1 MKKISLDEIKSSFSN
16 NIDTSGVAFPYDGKF
31 FRAIQFES
39 VSFFENLL
47 NSPNFQNLID
57 LGLVE
62 TKKSSEYTLENY
74 QLLLQHKTVSTVS
87 YVTEWSGEM
96 LKSAA
101 ILTLRL
107 SKELEKNNLQL
118 KDAHPWNVLFEG
130 CQPIFVDFG
139 SIISKKDS
147 VNWFPAN
154 EFLGTFVF
162 PIILM
167 SLDCAKEAR
176 ELLVD
181 KETKRGSR
189 VTKSDIIDLI
199 INKRKYIKVFETLIK
214 INKLKSLVS
223 RNDFDG
229 LINFIEKIII
239 PLPKTTWSDY
249 CLEEVNMSTFE
260 SWIPK
265 RKTVYQ
271 IIQECKPKQV
281 LDIGCN
287 TGWFSKLSALNGAK
301 VISFDLD
308 EPSINRLFVNHE
320 AKELGILP
328 LVMNFTKPV
337 EAYGINLRCHA
348 SFERYKSQMVFGLAV
363 VHHLVFFHKMT
374 FSEIIEKFSLFSE
387 EYLVIEFIP
396 KDDIHVSKWIK
407 SGYEWYTKEN
417 FVKELSIYFKEV
429 NELPSNPDPRVIF
442 LCRK

>member
-1 MKKISLDEIKSSFSN
+1 MKKINLDEIKSSFIN
-16 NIDTSGVAFPYDGKF
+16 NIDTSGIAFPYEGKF
-31 FRAIQFES
+31 FRAIHHENANFYES
-39 VSFFENLL
+39 
-47 NSPNFQNLID
+47 LITSQ
-57 LGLVE
+57 GFNKLVE
-62 TKKSSEYTLENY
+62 LGFVKTKKSDDYSLESY
-74 QLLLQHKTVSTVS
+74 PLLLEHQKVTTIS

-101 ILTLRL
+101 ILTLKISR
-107 SKELEKNNLQL
+107 ELTINGMQL

-130 CQPIFVDFG
+130 CNPVFIDLG
-139 SIISKKDS
+139 SVTPKRKTDA
-147 VNWFPAN
+147 WFPSK

-167 SLDCAKEAR
+167 SLDYAKEAR

-181 KETKRGSR
+181 KETLKGSK
-189 VTKSDIIDLI
+189 VTSSNIFNLI
-199 INKRKYIKVFETLIK
+199 IKKKAYLKLFDTLIK
-214 INKLKSLVS
+214 INKAKKLISQI
-223 RNDFDG
+223 DFDG
-229 LINFIEKIII
+229 LINLIEKINI

-249 CLEEVNMSTFE
+249 CLEEVNMNSFD

-271 IIQECKPKQV
+271 IIKECNPKQV

-308 EPSINRLFVNHE
+308 EPSINRLFVNNE

-337 EAYGINLRCHA
+337 KAYGINLRCAA
-348 SFERYKSQMVFGLAV
+348 SFERYKSEMVFGLAV
-363 VHHLVFFHKMT
+363 VHHLVFYHKMT
-374 FSEIIEKFSLFSE
+374 FAEIIEKFALFSS
-387 EYLVIEFIP
+387 EYLVVEFIP

-417 FVKELSIYFKEV
+417 FVKELSIYFKDVKEF
-429 NELPSNPDPRVIF
+429 PSNPDPRVIF